1 MGGNSSKESNVDYYT
16 CTMHPSVHK
25 KDPGKCPICS
35 MDLVPVL
42 KKGAESSPS
51 NAGSPTSERKIKYYK
66 STMMAG
72 ETNSKP
78 AKDSMNMDMVP
89 VYEDGTTAVVADS
102 QPSEFTVPA
111 ERQQQIG
118 VQFATVERK
127 PLHHSV
133 RAVGMLE
140 TDKGRDWQFVAR
152 VDGYVQK
159 LFVTS
164 PGEIV
169 EKDAPLMSIY
179 SPELL
184 TTERELVQLLGM
196 RDRAPSR
203 EARETPEKLIDAAKR
218 RLRQWYVTDEQL
230 AELEKS
236 RTPSDNLTL
245 LSPFRGVVQAVPVV
259 QGKSVKMGDALVDVA
274 DLAVVWAW
282 AEFYENEVSMLE
294 KGQKVTVTA
303 KSYPGEKFEGT
314 ISLINPFMNETT
326 RTAKVRIDIPNPDFK
341 LRPGMYVNAE
351 LGMDMGEALT
361 VAVSAI
367 MPTGTRN
374 VVFVDK
380 GEGKLEPRVV
390 ELGAKFG
397 DSYEVK
403 DGLKEGERV
412 VSSANFLIDAE
423 SKVQG
428 ALKSFEESGKEESRN

>member
-1 MGGNSSKESNVDYYT
+1 MKSEKVGQASSLSVVTRQAGSLRYIAIFAALTLLFGLGACSKMGGNSSKESNVDYYT

-25 KDPGKCPICS
+25 KDPGTCPICS

-89 VYEDGTTAVVADS
+89 VYEDGTTAAAADS
-102 QPSEFTVPA
+102 KPSEFTVPV

-169 EKDAPLMSIY
+169 EKDAPLMAIY

-303 KSYPGEKFEGT
+303 KSYP
-314 ISLINPFMNETT
+314 
-326 RTAKVRIDIPNPDFK
+326 
-341 LRPGMYVNAE
+341 
-351 LGMDMGEALT
+351 
-361 VAVSAI
+361 
-367 MPTGTRN
+367 
-374 VVFVDK
+374 
-380 GEGKLEPRVV
+380 
-390 ELGAKFG
+390 
-397 DSYEVK
+397 
-403 DGLKEGERV
+403 
-412 VSSANFLIDAE
+412 
-423 SKVQG
+423 
-428 ALKSFEESGKEESRN
+428 